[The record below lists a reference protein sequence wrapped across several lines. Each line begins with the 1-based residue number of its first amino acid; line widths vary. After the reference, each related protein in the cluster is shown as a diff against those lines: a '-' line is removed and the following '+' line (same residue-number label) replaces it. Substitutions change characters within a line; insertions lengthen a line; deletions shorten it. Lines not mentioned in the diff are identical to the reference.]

1 MKERNKTRKDNLEI
15 DLASFIS
22 VKGIS
27 ALGNQLTKD
36 KVLEINPLDPL
47 PYDVEEEV
55 AALDSDDFDEHEGA
69 SDSNDPLTPEEQTKK
84 IMDIDVQEEP
94 VQQPNTNNNT
104 NDDESSSGS
113 DNGQGQITLF

>member
-1 MKERNKTRKDNLEI
+1 MNVVFRPGIIRIGMD
-15 DLASFIS
+15 DLLS
-22 VKGIS
+22 
-27 ALGNQLTKD
+27 
-36 KVLEINPLDPL
+36 
-47 PYDVEEEV
+47 
-55 AALDSDDFDEHEGA
+55 ALDSDDFDEHEGA